1 MSSNDLNPQML
12 RTQSE
17 RQLPLVEGPL
27 PQPPQLREQ
36 NIDLPSHY
44 RPVIRD
50 AGLAR
55 DLEQEGVPPLMPFV
69 ERPLTENVR
78 INRVR
83 DRALRFAD
91 LLQNRGNEVEQPVIP
106 HVVPIRPHRLH
117 LPEAGDVNEEPIPIP
132 PPLIRRNRQELAEF
146 VGPLIPPPAPLR
158 AIDAGPLI
166 PPPAPLRAI
175 DAGPLIPPPAPLR
188 AIDAGPLIPPPAPL
202 RVMNAEPFHDGLT
215 EDQRNIIRGGI
226 QRYNRNRLI
235 EHDTDP
241 DDQEPLPNLHTDD
254 ILTNK
259 YLKYKNKYI
268 KLKMKNK

>member
-12 RTQSE
+12 RTQVE

-27 PQPPQLREQ
+27 LQPPQIREQ
-36 NIDLPSHY
+36 NIDLPYHY
-44 RPVIRD
+44 TPVIRD

-78 INRVR
+78 INHVR

-91 LLQNRGNEVEQPVIP
+91 LLQNIGNEVEQPVIP
-106 HVVPIRPHRLH
+106 HAVPVRPYDRRNHGLH
-117 LPEAGDVNEEPIPIP
+117 LPEAGAVDEEPILIP
-132 PPLIRRNRQELAEF
+132 PPLIRRNRQELGEF

-158 AIDAGPLI
+158 AIEAGPLI

-188 AIDAGPLIPPPAPL
+188 A
-202 RVMNAEPFHDGLT
+202 MNAEPFHDGLT

-226 QRYNRNRLI
+226 QRYNRNGLI
-235 EHDTDP
+235 EHNTDP
-241 DDQEPLPNLHTDD
+241 DDQEPLPTLHTDD
-254 ILTNK
+254 MLTNK

-268 KLKMKNK
+268 KLKMKNKFKQKN

>member
-12 RTQSE
+12 RTQAE

-166 PPPAPLRAI
+166 PPPAPLR
-175 DAGPLIPPPAPLR
+175 
-188 AIDAGPLIPPPAPL
+188 
-202 RVMNAEPFHDGLT
+202 VMNAEPFHDGLT